1 MYVHDSDAFLRFLA
15 ARNAYI
21 WEVIGGGPLGPNG
34 GLEKVALNPQPLPPA
49 EIGAALVSV
58 LAERA
63 AVAGSYARFVEDVD
77 DWCGTGWPHHIPV
90 PKPHGPS
97 PWELFLGAAVA
108 TAELAHRLEGTD
120 AKQVGDAAR
129 QLFDQA
135 QQVAG

>member
-21 WEVIGGGPLGPNG
+21 WEVIGGGPLGHNG
-34 GLEKVALNPQPLPPA
+34 ALEKVALNPQPLPPA

-108 TAELAHRLEGTD
+108 ATELAHRLEDTD
-120 AKQVGDAAR
+120 AKQVAGAAR